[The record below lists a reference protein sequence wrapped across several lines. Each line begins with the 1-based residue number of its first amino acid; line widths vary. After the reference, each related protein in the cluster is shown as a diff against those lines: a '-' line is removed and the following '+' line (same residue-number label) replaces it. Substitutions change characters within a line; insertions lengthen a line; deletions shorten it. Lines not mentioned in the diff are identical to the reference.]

1 MIKKL
6 KLFQT
11 DSEYTAFTGTTAFV
25 KPNVSHCVQEDH
37 VHYNPIP
44 HDYSEDYLTFNILS
58 AGTIAWKASN
68 TATTVATISYSIN
81 DGEWTEI
88 TSSTAGTS
96 FNVSAGDEV
105 RFKGN
110 NAAYATSTS
119 NYNAFCGSTA
129 TFSAEG
135 NIMSLINGD
144 SFSNSTTIENEY
156 AFYELFML
164 TKIVNA
170 QNLIL
175 PAATLTW
182 SCYDKM
188 FWGCTSLTTAPEL
201 PATAL
206 AGRCYEYMFSGCTS
220 LTTGPSVL
228 PATTLADYCCY
239 CMFGG
244 CRSLTTV
251 PELPA
256 TTLSINCYNTMFSGC
271 TSLTTAP
278 ELPATTL
285 ADYCYQYMFSGCTSL
300 TTGPSVLP
308 ATTLTASCYRSMFYG
323 CTSLTT
329 APVLSATTLEANCYN
344 AMFQGCTRLNNI
356 TCLATNKSASNCT
369 KNWVSGVASS
379 GTFYKNP
386 SMTEQTW
393 GSGANGIPSNW
404 TVQDAS

>member
-25 KPNVSHCVQEDH
+25 KPNVSHCVQENH
-37 VHYNPIP
+37 VHYNPSGWR
-44 HDYSEDYLTFNILS
+44 YEYLTFNILS
-58 AGTIAWKASN
+58 TGTIVWKASN

-110 NAAYATSTS
+110 NTAYATSTS

-201 PATAL
+201 PATTL

-228 PATTLADYCCY
+228 PATTLTNY
-239 CMFGG
+239 
-244 CRSLTTV
+244 
-251 PELPA
+251 
-256 TTLSINCYNTMFSGC
+256 CYN
-271 TSLTTAP
+271 
-278 ELPATTL
+278 
-285 ADYCYQYMFSGCTSL
+285 
-300 TTGPSVLP
+300 
-308 ATTLTASCYRSMFYG
+308 RMFYG

-356 TCLATNKSASNCT
+356 TCLATDKSASNCT

-386 SMTEQTW
+386 SMTTSNW
-393 GSGANGIPSNW
+393 GSGVSAIPSNW